1 MSSKKNTSAALF
13 FGDKGIIIGILII
26 IVVIL
31 LIGILYI
38 MSNPGGV
45 GTTSAKPPTSPTP
58 IILPAKSARPSVELF
73 VMSYCPYGVLAES
86 AIEPVVDLLGTKADF
101 KVRYIATVSGNTV
114 DTVKSLHG
122 LIEAKEDLR
131 QICIA
136 KYYPEKVWPYLMD
149 SNAQCYPVYRDATQ
163 LESCQENVT
172 AALALDNQKI
182 ETCASGSE
190 GLALLSADE
199 AITKNLK
206 ITGSPTLMLN
216 GQEYAGQR
224 TAEAYKQA
232 ICARFETL
240 PAECSTN
247 LSPLATAAALGSC

>member
-1 MSSKKNTSAALF
+1 MNSRKKTSPALF
-13 FGDKGIIIGILII
+13 FGDKGIIIGILVI

-31 LIGILYI
+31 LIGIQFL
-38 MSNPGGV
+38 MSNPGGADA
-45 GTTSAKPPTSPTP
+45 TSPKPTTSPTP
-58 IILPAKSARPSVELF
+58 IILPVKSARPSVELF

-86 AIEPVVDLLGTKADF
+86 AMEPVVDLLGKKADF
-101 KVRYIATVSGNTV
+101 KVRYIATISGNTV
-114 DTVKSLHG
+114 DTIKSLHG
-122 LIEAKEDLR
+122 LVEAKEDLR

-136 KYYPEKVWPYLMD
+136 KYYPEKVWLYLMA
-149 SNAQCYPVYRDATQ
+149 SNTQCYPVYRNATQ

-172 AALALDNQKI
+172 ATLGIDNQKI

-206 ITGSPTLMLN
+206 ITGSPTLMMN
-216 GQEYAGQR
+216 GQKYSGQR

-232 ICARFETL
+232 ICARFETP

-247 LSPLATAAALGSC
+247 LSSIATATASGSC